1 MLYLSCTIAKFTGLS
16 GSSSSAQRAIRHR
29 ITHVGERGGNSWA
42 SKASEATIFLLC
54 LLAFKCRI
62 HWIPTLPSDVT
73 FVESKINVPL
83 PFGNHLCF
91 NPLPTNDCKTRH
103 ETFTFM
109 MSHPAM
115 SLRDRLCAS
124 REGGAGGGGW
134 VHPKGAN
141 SMAVSGLSF
150 EQPLVGA
157 G

>member
-1 MLYLSCTIAKFTGLS
+1 M
-16 GSSSSAQRAIRHR
+16 Q
-29 ITHVGERGGNSWA
+29 
-42 SKASEATIFLLC
+42 
-54 LLAFKCRI
+54 LLALKWLIMGLRDQSTQFS
-62 HWIPTLPSDVT
+62 LVPSYQ
-73 FVESKINVPL
+73 EEGLAARLSKRWLEV
-83 PFGNHLCF
+83 

>member
-1 MLYLSCTIAKFTGLS
+1 MTAKKSVLRVDWIGTM
-16 GSSSSAQRAIRHR
+16 H
-29 ITHVGERGGNSWA
+29 
-42 SKASEATIFLLC
+42 LC
-54 LLAFKCRI
+54 S
-62 HWIPTLPSDVT
+62 LPSA
-73 FVESKINVPL
+73 VPL
-83 PFGNHLCF
+83 LRPWI